1 MNMYF
6 IFVVIGMVHV
16 SNKTLHNVI
25 LQENN
30 RMLWLDVKWC
40 YWYNYKLFHSSYT
53 IVIWQLLH
61 FLNLLKNIT
70 SFYQFVVTFMLSLR
84 YIAATLSIDPSSSSL
99 YFSLLKVLRQKKNVS
114 LSWKHKNI
122 CLKDF
127 SMKEM
132 SQLFLWLQQSADI
145 GKNYCKFSKLHMW
158 SVSCTSPCE

>member
-30 RMLWLDVKWC
+30 RMLWLDMKWC

-70 SFYQFVVTFMLSLR
+70 SFDQFVVTFMLSLR

-99 YFSLLKVLRQKKNVS
+99 YFSLLKVLRQKKNVACHES
-114 LSWKHKNI
+114 IKTYVLKNFPWKKWHSCSSDCNKV
-122 CLKDF
+122 LTL
-127 SMKEM
+127 E
-132 SQLFLWLQQSADI
+132 
-145 GKNYCKFSKLHMW
+145 KNYCKFSKLHMW
-158 SVSCTSPCE
+158 SVCCTSPCE